1 MRSHLLEGK
10 VRHRRSR
17 PFTYGL
23 EHDVWYAALDL
34 AELDDLDRRL
44 RLFGRNRRARDA
56 VPRPRPPAGAG
67 RATSM
72 PTCAPT
78 CAPRARTPPAGA

>member
-10 VRHRRSR
+10 VRHRRAR

-34 AELDDLDRRL
+34 AELDDA
-44 RLFGRNRRARDA
+44 RRAPAA
-56 VPRPRPPAGAG
+56 VRAQPPGG
-67 RATSM
+67 GGV
-72 PTCAPT
+72 P
-78 CAPRARTPPAGA
+78 

>member
-10 VRHRRSR
+10 VRHRRPR

-34 AELDDLDRRL
+34 AELDDARSPGCACSGATAPSSRSATAITCRR
-44 RLFGRNRRARDA
+44 RRQ
-56 VPRPRPPAGAG
+56 
-67 RATSM
+67 TS
-72 PTCAPT
+72 T
-78 CAPRARTPPAGA
+78 